1 MIIMFL
7 MVKMFE
13 SKVNDMVMRW
23 MTMMLVELNWSKSA
37 VADQV
42 LESRLKMRNFRAV
55 RKIEINR
62 FQVCISFV
70 LGPSPS

>member
-1 MIIMFL
+1 MMMTVMIL
-7 MVKMFE
+7 MM
-13 SKVNDMVMRW
+13 MIVM
-23 MTMMLVELNWSKSA
+23 MLLVELNWSKSA

-42 LESRLKMRNFRAV
+42 VESRLKMRNFRAV

>member
-1 MIIMFL
+1 MM
-7 MVKMFE
+7 MM
-13 SKVNDMVMRW
+13 MVMIV
-23 MTMMLVELNWSKSA
+23 MMMIVMMLLVELNWSKSA

-42 LESRLKMRNFRAV
+42 LESWLQMQNFRAV

-70 LGPSPS
+70 LEPSPS